1 MKKILYISIT
11 ISLLLTFSNCSD
23 YLDLKGDNSRA
34 VPVELDDLQALLNDA
49 VRMNQERTPTMVEN
63 WSDDYFMLPGNF
75 AALDDKG
82 RRIYLWDILIYNHP
96 NDWSNGY
103 QPIYNAN
110 YCLEG
115 LQKIRRNLENAET
128 YDKVKGAALFYRSYY
143 FQQLLWA
150 FSPAYDAE
158 TASSELG
165 IVLKEDTDFNTS
177 SVRSSVKDCYNQ
189 IIADAEV
196 ALPLLPA
203 VATVPTQPSQ
213 AAVHG
218 LLSRAYLSMRI
229 YEKAGYHASEAL
241 KLKSDLMDYNKT
253 SDGVFLTRTQ
263 TFDRYNKE
271 VIFHSD
277 MNSSQAAYYNGG
289 RGGRVD
295 SNLVLSYQTSDL
307 RKTAFL
313 RATQGYYQF
322 KGSYSN
328 SRFFSGIAADE
339 LYLIKAECLARE
351 GKVTDAMQVLNH
363 LLRYRYTS
371 NPVFVPLT
379 AGSKATALQIILLER
394 RKTLLFR
401 GLRLMDIKRLNKEG
415 YQIIVTRKV
424 DGKIYQLLPNDKRAL
439 VPIPSDLVNFIQ

>member
-1 MKKILYISIT
+1 MKKIFYT
-11 ISLLLTFSNCSD
+11 ILLLVAFSSCQH
-23 YLDLKGDNSRA
+23 YLDLKGNNSRA
-34 VPVELDDLQALLNDA
+34 VPVQLDDLQALLNDA

-115 LQKIRRNLENAET
+115 LQKIGRNSENGET

-165 IVLKEDTDFNTS
+165 IVLKEDTDFNTP
-177 SVRSSVKDCYNQ
+177 SVRSSVQDGYYKV
-189 IIADAEV
+189 ITDAEA

-203 VATVPTQPSQ
+203 VAAVSTQPSQ

-218 LLSRAYLSMRI
+218 LLARAYLSMRL

-263 TFDRYNKE
+263 TFDRYNRE

-277 MNSSQAAYYNGG
+277 MNSSQAAFYNGG

-295 SNLVLSYQTSDL
+295 SNLVLTYQDTDL
-307 RKTAFL
+307 RKQAFL

-328 SRFFSGIAADE
+328 SRFFSGIASDE

-351 GKVTDAMQVLNH
+351 EKVVDAMQVLNH
-363 LLRYRYTS
+363 LLSYRFNRNS
-371 NPVFVPLT
+371 VFVPLT
-379 AGSKATALQIILLER
+379 ADSKAAALQIILLER

-401 GLRLMDIKRLNKEG
+401 GLRLTDIKRLNKEG

-424 DGKIYQLLPNDKRAL
+424 DGQLYQLLPNDKRAL
-439 VPIPSDLVNFIQ
+439 VPIPTDLVSFIQ